1 MNKYID
7 WIVSKLIYMGKKSK
21 FFLIEFYNKIN
32 FLINKNFA
40 LNKMYRPIIRE
51 KINTKDKLKQTLI
64 DVNTK
69 NKEVEKNLLKLENQN
84 TLLQSKI
91 SIIQDLITKRHD

>member
-1 MNKYID
+1 MNKFID
-7 WIVSKLIYMGKKSK
+7 LIISNLIYMGKKSK
-21 FFLIEFYNKIN
+21 VFLINFYKKIN

-51 KINTKDKLKQTLI
+51 KINTQNKLKKTLL
-64 DVNTK
+64 DVNNK
-69 NKEVEKNLLKLENQN
+69 NKEVEKNLLNLENQN

-91 SIIQDLITKRHD
+91 SIIQDLITKRHN